1 MINKKHLA
9 IPNLILYGASIGAIS
24 TVMFQRMYMML
35 TFFTVWFLYTNLKIY
50 YNNFEL
56 TKKLKI
62 ELCSVIVLGFL
73 TQYYFCFYA
82 VFLAFCMLIILIK
95 RKEKNKTLH
104 YFLQYVRAGII
115 GVILFLPSINHIFFS
130 YRGLGGREDNFT
142 YLNGLKEFS
151 KQIYIAFGL
160 SLKVGIIISIIL
172 LILLIVVFKKSKN
185 KVLYTLFIVPVLLD
199 FFIVVKMSPYRSL
212 RYMMNILPIISI
224 VVIILMDELFKN
236 IKLSTIILSML
247 AIIISIYGL
256 ITTPVKYLYIG
267 YNNYLEIAEKYKEDR
282 FVLVSS
288 TAFCHIQDVPEF
300 KIYKASMAV
309 GPEWLES
316 LKDVEEFESED
327 EFILSIKRYL
337 DESPEEILE
346 KVLEYTGFSNYE
358 LLYESS
364 SSARANVYRIYK

>member
-1 MINKKHLA
+1 
-9 IPNLILYGASIGAIS
+9 
-24 TVMFQRMYMML
+24 
-35 TFFTVWFLYTNLKIY
+35 
-50 YNNFEL
+50 
-56 TKKLKI
+56 
-62 ELCSVIVLGFL
+62 
-73 TQYYFCFYA
+73 
-82 VFLAFCMLIILIK
+82 
-95 RKEKNKTLH
+95 
-104 YFLQYVRAGII
+104 
-115 GVILFLPSINHIFFS
+115 
-130 YRGLGGREDNFT
+130 
-142 YLNGLKEFS
+142 
-151 KQIYIAFGL
+151 
-160 SLKVGIIISIIL
+160 
-172 LILLIVVFKKSKN
+172 
-185 KVLYTLFIVPVLLD
+185 
-199 FFIVVKMSPYRSL
+199 
-212 RYMMNILPIISI
+212 
-224 VVIILMDELFKN
+224 
-236 IKLSTIILSML
+236 ML